1 MKMLAPQFT
10 CPVIHRRQNS
20 DTLHVSFARLHRW
33 GRRERKEKGRAGKR
47 KEREK
52 NLFHLRWRG
61 ELMWRQKDQKKKKKT
76 LGKKF

>member
-1 MKMLAPQFT
+1 MLAPQFT

-61 ELMWRQKDQKKKKKT
+61 ELMWRQKDQKKKKKKT
-76 LGKKF
+76 LGKKS